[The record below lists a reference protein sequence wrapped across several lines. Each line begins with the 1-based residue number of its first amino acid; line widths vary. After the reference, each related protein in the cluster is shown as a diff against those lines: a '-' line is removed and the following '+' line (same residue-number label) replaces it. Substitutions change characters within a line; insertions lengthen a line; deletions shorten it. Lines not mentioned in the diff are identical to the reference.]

1 MNQMK
6 RPYVAP
12 LLSVLMLEEINPL
25 CGSQNKSAGT
35 IGGNGSQTSE
45 GAEHASY
52 GGADPGAEASV
63 DAKSWGG
70 SDWDEWE

>member
-1 MNQMK
+1 MNQLK
-6 RPYVAP
+6 RSYVAP
-12 LLSVLMLEEINPL
+12 LLSVLMLEEIKPL
-25 CGSQNKSAGT
+25 CGSPNKSAGT

-63 DAKSWGG
+63 DAKPWGG
-70 SDWDEWE
+70 SDWEEWE

>member
-6 RPYVAP
+6 RPYVSP

-35 IGGNGSQTSE
+35 IGGNGSQTSA

-52 GGADPGAEASV
+52 GGTDPGENASV
-63 DAKSWGG
+63 NAKSWGG